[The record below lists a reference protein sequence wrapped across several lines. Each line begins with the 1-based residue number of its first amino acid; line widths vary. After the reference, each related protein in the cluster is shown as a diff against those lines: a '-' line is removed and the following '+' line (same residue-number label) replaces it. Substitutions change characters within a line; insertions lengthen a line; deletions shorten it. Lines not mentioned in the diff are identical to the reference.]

1 MLVNKVVE
9 TENGSVTFQ
18 GELSDVEL
26 DYVLQVGLNVLLQQG
41 AISKTSGVEPNT
53 TELPQ

>member
-9 TENGSVTFQ
+9 TENGSVTFT

-53 TELPQ
+53 TDLPQ